1 MPSLRF
7 FGLASGGVIYRS
19 DLIDHFRWLADS
31 KYFDEVIDE
40 ALVAIALTA
49 YDHGGDL
56 IQNGAWQDAK
66 GVVERFGLERF
77 VERLRSE
84 RLI

>member
-1 MPSLRF
+1 M
-7 FGLASGGVIYRS
+7 IYRR
-19 DLIDHFRWLADS
+19 DLIDHFQWLEGS
-31 KYFDEVIDE
+31 EFFDEVIDE
-40 ALVAIALTA
+40 AIVAIALTG

-56 IQNGAWQDAK
+56 IQNGAWQNAK
-66 GVVERFGLERF
+66 GVVERFELEPF

>member
-1 MPSLRF
+1 M
-7 FGLASGGVIYRS
+7 IYRR
-19 DLIDHFRWLADS
+19 DLTDHFRWLAGS
-31 KYFDEVIDE
+31 EYLDEVIDE

-56 IQNGAWQDAK
+56 IQNGAWQNAK
-66 GVVERFGLERF
+66 GVVERFELEPF
-77 VERLRSE
+77 VKRLRSE

>member
-1 MPSLRF
+1 M
-7 FGLASGGVIYRS
+7 IYRR
-19 DLIDHFRWLADS
+19 DLIDHFQWLDGS
-31 KYFDEVIDE
+31 EFFDEVIDE
-40 ALVAIALTA
+40 AIVAIALTG

-56 IQNGAWQDAK
+56 IQNGAWQNAK
-66 GVVERFGLERF
+66 GVVERFGLESF

>member
-1 MPSLRF
+1 M
-7 FGLASGGVIYRS
+7 VYRR
-19 DLIDHFRWLADS
+19 DLEEHFEWLAGS
-31 KYFDEVIDE
+31 EYFDEVLDE

-56 IQNGAWQDAK
+56 IQNGAWQDAR
-66 GVVERFGLERF
+66 GVVERFQLEEF
-77 VERLRSE
+77 VERLRGE

>member
-1 MPSLRF
+1 M
-7 FGLASGGVIYRS
+7 IYRR
-19 DLIDHFRWLADS
+19 DLIDHFNWLAGS
-31 KYFDEVIDE
+31 KYFDEVLDE

-49 YDHGGDL
+49 YDHGWDL

-66 GVVERFGLERF
+66 GVVERFELEPY
-77 VERLRSE
+77 VEKLRGE